1 MTDLTLRLALTSVLS
16 ANVDRGGDRHGL
28 LLAMRPA
35 RQPAARTAV
44 SSAVQPARPDR
55 PAPRVPAPCRPLDDL
70 PGGTT
75 ATSPLAAVHPLRP
88 QFPPGGDDPAA
99 A

>member
-1 MTDLTLRLALTSVLS
+1 MADLTLRLALTSVLH

-28 LLAMRPA
+28 LLAM
-35 RQPAARTAV
+35 
-44 SSAVQPARPDR
+44 QPARPGR
-55 PAPRVPAPCRPLDDL
+55 PAPRVPAPRRPLDDL
-70 PGGTT
+70 PGGPGP
-75 ATSPLAAVHPLRP
+75 ARRELAAVHPLRP